1 MLDLIIK
8 GGDVVDG
15 TGAPRTRVDV
25 GVQDGRIVEIGR
37 LDVEAA
43 RTIDATGKVVSPGFV
58 DVHTHYDAQAFW
70 DGALTPSPL
79 HGVTTVLAGN
89 CGFTIAP
96 LSDDAA
102 DGEYLM
108 RMLARVEGM
117 PLESLREGVP
127 WSWRT
132 TAEYLDAIEG
142 NLGVNVGVMV
152 GHSAIRRVV
161 MGADA
166 TQRAATPDELEA
178 MSRLLRDGLEAG
190 GIGFSSSWA
199 RTHNDAEGH
208 MVPSRFA
215 SEAELVEL
223 CRVAGEFEGTSLE
236 FLPMVGPFEPWAKEL
251 MADMSAAAQ
260 RPLNWNILVVT
271 QASIP
276 MIENQLSAGDVARA
290 RGGKVVA
297 LTIPKPPGVRLS
309 FASGFVLDAMTG
321 WETVMGLPRAYK
333 KAILADPAARA
344 QLDAAAQVDTN
355 PLRGVADWTTKR
367 IFDVVAEQNKP
378 YEGRLLRDIAE
389 EQGRDAFDV
398 LCDIAVA
405 DDLLTSFGSD
415 EPVSTDDEWKAR
427 LEVWRDGRAVIG
439 ASDAGAH
446 LDLLA
451 TFNYSTVLLGEAVRD
466 RGLLPLEEA
475 VHLITDVPAE
485 LYGLVDRGRVAVGN
499 HADLVV
505 LDPEATVATDPT
517 GMRTDLPG
525 GAGPPL
531 RRCGGH
537 RARAGQRRGDRHR
550 RRAHQRPARRSA
562 ALRPRHPQ
570 PLARLS
576 LSGAGP

>member
-1 MLDLIIK
+1 VLDLIIK
-8 GGDVVDG
+8 GGDVIDG
-15 TGAPRTRVDV
+15 TGAARQRVDV
-25 GVQDGRIVEIGR
+25 GVADGRIVEVGR
-37 LDVEAA
+37 IDADAA
-43 RTIDATGKVVSPGFV
+43 RTIDATGKVVAPGFI

-132 TAEYLDAIEG
+132 TADYLDAIEG

-161 MGADA
+161 MGAEA
-166 TQRAATPDELEA
+166 SQRSATPEEIEA
-178 MSRLLRDGLEAG
+178 MGRLLRDGLEAG

-199 RTHNDAEGH
+199 RTHNDAEGQ
-208 MVPSRFA
+208 MVPSRYA
-215 SEAELVEL
+215 TQAELLEL
-223 CRVAGEFEGTSLE
+223 CRITGGYEGTSLE
-236 FLPMVGPFEPWAKEL
+236 FLPMVGPFEPWAKDL

-260 RPLNWNILVVT
+260 RPLNWNILVIT
-271 QASIP
+271 QNSIP
-276 MIENQLSAGDVARA
+276 TIENQLSAGDVARA
-290 RGGKVVA
+290 KGGKVVA
-297 LTIPKPPGVRLS
+297 LTIPKPSGVRLS
-309 FASGFVLDAMTG
+309 FLSGFVLDAMTG

-344 QLDAAAQVDTN
+344 ELNAAAQSDRN
-355 PLRGVADWTTKR
+355 PLRAVADWTTKR
-367 IFDVVAEQNKP
+367 IFDTVAEENRP
-378 YEGRLLRDIAE
+378 YAGRLLRDVAE
-389 EQGRDAFDV
+389 EQGRDPFDV

-415 EPVSTDDEWKAR
+415 DPVSTDEEWKAR

-451 TFNYSTVLLGEAVRD
+451 TFNYSTVLLGEAVRE

-475 VHLITDVPAE
+475 VHLITQVPAE
-485 LYGLVDRGRVAVGN
+485 LYGLVDRGRIATGN
-499 HADLVV
+499 HADVV
-505 LDPEATVATDPT
+505 VFDPDTVATEPT

-525 GAGPPL
+525 GAG
-531 RRCGGH
+531 
-537 RARAGQRRGDRHR
+537 
-550 RRAHQRPARRSA
+550 
-562 ALRPRHPQ
+562 
-570 PLARLS
+570 RLYADAVGIEHVLVNGEAIVADGS
-576 LSGAGP
+576 LTAERSGAVLRSGRDTRNPSMD